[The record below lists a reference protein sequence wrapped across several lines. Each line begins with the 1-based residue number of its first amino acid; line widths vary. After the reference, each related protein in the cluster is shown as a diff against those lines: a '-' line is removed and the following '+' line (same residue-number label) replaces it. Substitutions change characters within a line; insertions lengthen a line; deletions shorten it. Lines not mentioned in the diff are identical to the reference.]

1 MCACHSKYSMLE
13 GNRLHV
19 GLASQIGATIF
30 LLILTTLSALKYQLD
45 FIFIWVS
52 ASFAKV
58 LLEFLI
64 SSYSASIICNTI
76 LNCMVSLLSLTK
88 WWKEIILFFNISPCI
103 YIKGADDSRLD
114 WVALTSLSAIYIHSC
129 GVVTIL
135 LPPILS
141 YPCLLQVYLSL
152 APSYAVNFNVLLLFT
167 LLMLDEFSF
176 REWFTAFC

>member
-1 MCACHSKYSMLE
+1 MCASHSKYSMLE
-13 GNRLHV
+13 GIRLHV
-19 GLASQIGATIF
+19 GLTDCCQYI
-30 LLILTTLSALKYQLD
+30 LLILTTLSALKDQLV
-45 FIFIWVS
+45 FIFSSVS
-52 ASFAKV
+52 AFTNV
-58 LLEFLI
+58 LLGFLI
-64 SSYSASIICNTI
+64 SYYLASIMCNII
-76 LNCMVSLLSLTK
+76 LNYMVSLLSLTK

>member
-13 GNRLHV
+13 GIRLHV

-30 LLILTTLSALKYQLD
+30 LLILTTLSALKDQLV
-45 FIFIWVS
+45 FIFSSVS
-52 ASFAKV
+52 AFTNV
-58 LLEFLI
+58 LLGFLI
-64 SSYSASIICNTI
+64 SYYLASIMCNII
-76 LNCMVSLLSLTK
+76 LNYMVSLLSLTK